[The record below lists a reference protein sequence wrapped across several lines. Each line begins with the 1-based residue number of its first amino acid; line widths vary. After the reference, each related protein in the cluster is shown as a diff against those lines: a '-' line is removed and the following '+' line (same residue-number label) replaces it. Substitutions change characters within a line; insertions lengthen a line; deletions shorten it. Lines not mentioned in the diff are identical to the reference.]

1 MFINDL
7 PYTIQDANVSSQF
20 NYAAINEFY
29 VVALDIPGV
38 TFFVQNFTL
47 PSVSMERPSD
57 YGSPYTDIPL
67 TGTKMKFGELT
78 LKFMVN
84 ENLENY
90 KSVFNW
96 ISGITFPESNDQ
108 FIEQVAKKKSL
119 FVGSKNVEMSLRSD
133 VHVLALDSN
142 KNPTSV
148 IEFKDAFPTSLSDM
162 VWSSTD
168 SSVDYFKAT
177 VTMEYTLFKFL

>member
-1 MFINDL
+1 MFNYDL
-7 PYTIQDANVSSQF
+7 PYTIQDENVSSQF
-20 NYAAINEFY
+20 NYASINEFY

-38 TFFVQNFTL
+38 TFFTQTFTL
-47 PSVSMERPSD
+47 PSVNMEKPSD
-57 YGSPYTDIPL
+57 YGTPFTDIPL
-67 TGTKMKFGELT
+67 TGTKLKFGELT

-96 ISGITFPESNDQ
+96 LCGITFPESNDQ
-108 FIEQVAKKKSL
+108 FAAQVAKKKGL

-142 KNPTSV
+142 KNPTSI
-148 IEFKDAFPTSLSDM
+148 IEFKDAFPVSLSDM
-162 VWSSTD
+162 VWSSTGG
-168 SSVDYFKAT
+168 SVDYLKAT
-177 VTMEYTLFKFL
+177 VTMDYTLFKFL